1 MKRLDKEHY
10 KICLINNHS
19 LQKKIDDLIK
29 ESFEDY
35 CHRKNI
41 SYDDRDVKMD
51 DFREAYSLSI
61 DYLFKEINEW

>member
-10 KICLINNHS
+10 KICLVNNHS
-19 LQKKIDDLIK
+19 LQKIDDLIK

-41 SYDDRDVKMD
+41 HYNDRDVKMD